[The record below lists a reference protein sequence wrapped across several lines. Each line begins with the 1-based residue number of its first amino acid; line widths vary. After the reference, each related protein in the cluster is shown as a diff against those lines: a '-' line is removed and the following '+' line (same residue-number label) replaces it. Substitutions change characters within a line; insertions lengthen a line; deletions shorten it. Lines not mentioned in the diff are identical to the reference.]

1 MAVKHLFSARPVL
14 TFLSRAITV
23 LDMVKAVF
31 PGSFD
36 PPTFGHLNIIE
47 RARTIFSEVHVVVAV
62 NSEKKYLFSEQ
73 ERVELVRGMVK
84 QWDNVFVHSWNSLIV
99 EYAKQVGARVLI
111 RGVRNLADFSYEFDL
126 AMMNR
131 GLNPEIE
138 TIFLSTDPQF
148 FVLRSSAIKELASF
162 GGDVSLMVPESVA
175 QALKNKFDKK

>member
-1 MAVKHLFSARPVL
+1 MTEAGRRIRV
-14 TFLSRAITV
+14 IN
-23 LDMVKAVF
+23 MVKAVF

-47 RARTIFSEVHVVVAV
+47 RARSMFSEIHVVIAV
-62 NSEKKYLFSEQ
+62 NSEKKYLLTEE
-73 ERVELVRGMVK
+73 ERVALMRELVGK
-84 QWDNVFVHSWNSLIV
+84 WDNVTVHSWNSLIV
-99 EYAKQVGARVLI
+99 EYARRIDAKVLI

-138 TIFLSTDPQF
+138 TVFLSTDPQY

-162 GGDVSLMVPESVA
+162 GGDVSTMVPESVA
-175 QALKNKFDKK
+175 QLLRKKYAKTDLV